1 MLAHNVIIDER
12 DRAQESRWSREPG
25 RYVHAVDVD
34 QLGPRSLR
42 RLLDAVLAIGSDLD
56 LEHVLQRI
64 VEASVALVDARYGAI
79 GVLDEDR
86 TSLATFITVGIDDA
100 TRRRIGP
107 PPKGLGLLR
116 VDPDDTHPSRVPVIA
131 DDPAS
136 AGFPPGHPPMT
147 SYLGV
152 PIVSRDQVFGRLYL
166 TDKVGAETFSDL
178 DQQLVSGL
186 AAAAGVV
193 IANAELLG
201 SAQCRDAILSAVHQ
215 IVAELA
221 SADSDHE
228 AMQLLA
234 DRALHLAHADLATV
248 ALPRSPASWSW
259 MSSPVRW
266 HPTPP
271 PAVLDDRQRV
281 GRGAAHRP
289 TDRDARRLP
298 GFPRGPA
305 AGERRG
311 DRASGLGAA
320 HRQRRAR
327 RHVGGR
333 PPTGEPKRSR
343 TQRSNWSCCSPPRP
357 ASSSRSTR
365 AGSTRRAISVLRD
378 QERIARDLHDNVIQ
392 RLFGIGLSLQA
403 AAGLVDGRDG
413 GRLSQAIDA
422 LDATIRQ
429 IRSVIISLGRPQ
441 TGVDESLRIRLL
453 DVCVEAGRGS
463 ASSRSC
469 ASTVRSTPPSVR
481 NTPTT

>member
-248 ALPRSPASWSW
+248 ALPREPGVLELDVVAGSMAPELHHQRFSTTGSVSGEVLRTGRPIVMPDASQDSRVAQPQV
-259 MSSPVRW
+259 SVGVIG
-266 HPTPP
+266 
-271 PAVLDDRQRV
+271 PAVWAPLTANGVPV
-281 GRGAAHRP
+281 GTLAVARHRGAQAFTDAEVELVLLFAAQASLILEVDQQDAEIHRS
-289 TDRDARRLP
+289 ARQ
-298 GFPRGPA
+298 
-305 AGERRG
+305 
-311 DRASGLGAA
+311 SMSM
-320 HRQRRAR
+320 
-327 RHVGGR
+327 
-333 PPTGEPKRSR
+333 T
-343 TQRSNWSCCSPPRP
+343 WM
-357 ASSSRSTR
+357 
-365 AGSTRRAISVLRD
+365 
-378 QERIARDLHDNVIQ
+378 
-392 RLFGIGLSLQA
+392 LQ
-403 AAGLVDGRDG
+403 
-413 GRLSQAIDA
+413 
-422 LDATIRQ
+422 
-429 IRSVIISLGRPQ
+429 
-441 TGVDESLRIRLL
+441 
-453 DVCVEAGRGS
+453 
-463 ASSRSC
+463 
-469 ASTVRSTPPSVR
+469 
-481 NTPTT
+481 